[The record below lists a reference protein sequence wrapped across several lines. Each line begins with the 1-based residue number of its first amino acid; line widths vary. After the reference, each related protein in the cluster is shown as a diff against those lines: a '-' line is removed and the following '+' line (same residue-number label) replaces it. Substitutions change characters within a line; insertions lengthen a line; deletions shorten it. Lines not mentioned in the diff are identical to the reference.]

1 MKSMTCLFAIILVI
15 VVGCDSPDERLVHQ
29 LAETSREV
37 VQQHQEIAK
46 TQHEIAEGSK
56 QLVNAVA
63 ESRHEHNELQ
73 RKIQVQRDNLD
84 AERKAIAVERR
95 FESVLAPAI
104 STTGVLLVAAL
115 PLVLCWYLLHGLR
128 HQDDDVS
135 EVLISH
141 LVGQTPELLGT
152 RNDRPAIGQR
162 SSASGDEPPPF

>member
-15 VVGCDSPDERLVHQ
+15 AVGCDSPDERLVHQ
-29 LAETSREV
+29 FAETSREV

-73 RKIQVQRDNLD
+73 RNIQTQRDNLES
-84 AERKAIAVERR
+84 ERKAIATERR
-95 FESVLAPAI
+95 FESLLAPVI
-104 STTGVLLVAAL
+104 STTGVLLIAAL

-128 HQDDDVS
+128 GPDEEVS
-135 EVLISH
+135 EVLISQ
-141 LVGQTPELLGT
+141 LVSQTPELLGT
-152 RNDRPAIGQR
+152 RNDRPGIGQR
-162 SSASGDEPPPF
+162 VGSTGDAKPPF

>member
-15 VVGCDSPDERLVHQ
+15 AVGCESPDERLVHQ

-37 VQQHQEIAK
+37 VHQNQEIAK
-46 TQHEIAEGSK
+46 TQREIAEGSK

-73 RKIQVQRDNLD
+73 RNIQAQRDTLES
-84 AERKAIAVERR
+84 ERKLIAGERR
-95 FESVLAPAI
+95 FESLLAPVI
-104 STTGVLLVAAL
+104 QTTGVLLVAAL

-128 HQDDDVS
+128 VPDEEVS
-135 EVLISH
+135 EVLISQ
-141 LVGQTPELLGT
+141 LVSQTPELLGM

-162 SSASGDEPPPF
+162 ASSTSDEDPPF